1 MLDSSILKETRSSL
15 KEIRITIYLGENLK
29 QLLNEKSVS
38 IPLASCLLVLLISLP
53 ALKITF
59 DTKTLTLIFLQLFSI
74 GLVVKAFLTS
84 SAQSSRLFW
93 QFFIYALLSAFL
105 MNFISDIETIIVERL
120 KLDFL
125 YLFIFFFLFLAI
137 ENNPHLGDSPLNRYI
152 SGRLPALLY
161 CVFLFAYLVLIPA
174 HYDEQNYLSGLHSM
188 LFTMIASALMVTRLI
203 EGSFHAQKKWRNILL
218 LLAIGGFSVLVESYL
233 RLNKIAISNDYLIL
247 ILESSP
253 YIAIAVAAH
262 YAIKHNNQLTTSHKE
277 HQPILFTLLLTLVM
291 LALYIVSQSQETFYS
306 ISTYHQPAL
315 LATWFLITCCFIAYL
330 ANKNRKQVEKLVHS
344 LDETTN
350 KKAAVEDALNTTNQ
364 KLINSEEKAI
374 VSVANSAI
382 LTTTTDGII
391 RSANSAAIHMFQ
403 CLEEDLINKHV
414 KHLFADDDEM
424 KFFFNFK
431 SNLHS
436 LERNI
441 HGISVE
447 CTSVRKDGVT
457 FPAQAELQWA
467 DRDSYP
473 LIVLTFINL
482 TERKRLEQENLEL
495 KDQFIANISHEF
507 RTPLTIINGILDRNL
522 TNSLSEQDASDLTTA
537 KKNGLRLIKMVE
549 QLLELSKLSDS
560 PKLTLQRY
568 RLQTLMSLP
577 LASFHRLANNNN
589 LVFESNIPEDLWLDC
604 DAQAFEK
611 IIFNLIS
618 NAIKY
623 TGENGTITVNASK
636 TDDSIVLDVID
647 TGIGISIDEQDKIF
661 DRFQRASHEKT
672 KSTFGVGI
680 GLSLV
685 NELVNAHL
693 WRINLTSELGRGS
706 KFSIVMPKA
715 EPIEI
720 EKSPDLAINDT
731 ELETLLL
738 DRKAALAEQSVQSNK
753 VVLIIEDNLDMQHH
767 IKQVVERSY
776 QCLLASSG
784 EQGLVIANEY
794 MPDLIICDLMMTGID
809 GFEVLQRI
817 RADEMTANIPLILL
831 TARSDVDSRLQGLKL
846 SADEYLNKPF
856 NESELLIRIDNLI
869 KSREQLRLQFVKQYQ
884 EQQKQQRKEDC
895 RDNAKK
901 LSQENQVAEPSN
913 DEKFLAKLESFLAEH
928 YADQE
933 LDITSMANHLAMS
946 DRQLQRKIK
955 LLLNVTPNTFLKE
968 FRLEKAKELL
978 LSDVQI
984 GLIAL
989 DVGFSSQ
996 TYFGKCFKEH
1006 FGCTPKQFRQ
1016 QNTEG

>member
-1 MLDSSILKETRSSL
+1 M
-15 KEIRITIYLGENLK
+15 GESLK
-29 QLLNEKSVS
+29 QLLKEKSVS
-38 IPLASCLLVLLISLP
+38 IPLAICLLVLVVNLP
-53 ALKITF
+53 TLTIT
-59 DTKTLTLIFLQLFSI
+59 TSAKTLVLITLQLLSVGFVI
-74 GLVVKAFLTS
+74 RAYLTAVS
-84 SAQSSRLFW
+84 QSSKLFW

-105 MNFISDIETIIVERL
+105 MNFIVNVDSQIVERL

-137 ENNPHLGDSPLNRYI
+137 ENNPHLGESPLHRYI

-174 HYDEQNYLSGLHSM
+174 HYNEQSYLSGMHSM
-188 LFTMIASALMVTRLI
+188 LFTIIASALMIVRLV
-203 EGSFHAQKKWRNILL
+203 EGSLLAQKQWKKILAM
-218 LLAIGGFSVLVESYL
+218 LAFGGTFVLIESYL
-233 RLNKIAISNDYLIL
+233 RLNVQSINPYLLIVTETVPYLAIIL
-247 ILESSP
+247 
-253 YIAIAVAAH
+253 AAH
-262 YAIKHNNQLTTSHKE
+262 CATINKNELIVEGKE
-277 HQPILFTLLLTLVM
+277 HQPVFFTLLLTLVM
-291 LALYIVSQSQETFYS
+291 LTLYISSQTQPVFYA
-306 ISTYHQPAL
+306 IDTYHQPTL
-315 LATWFLITCCFIAYL
+315 LATWFLITCAFIFYL
-330 ANKNRKQVEKLVHS
+330 ANKNRKQVEKLVNALKLS
-344 LDETTN
+344 SSYKTQLEDE
-350 KKAAVEDALNTTNQ
+350 LNTTNQ

-403 CLEEDLINKHV
+403 CLEEDLIDQHV
-414 KHLFADDDEM
+414 KHLFAEDDDM
-424 KFFFNFK
+424 RFFFNFK

-447 CTSVRKDGVT
+447 CTSVRKDGFT
-457 FPAQAELQWA
+457 FPVQAELQWA

-522 TNSLSEQDASDLTTA
+522 TNTISEQEASDLTTA

-560 PKLTLQRY
+560 PKLSLQRY
-568 RLQTLMSLP
+568 RLHTLMNLP
-577 LASFHRLANNNN
+577 LASFHRLASNNH
-589 LVFESNIPEDLWLDC
+589 LTFQSNIPDDLWLDC

-623 TGENGTITVNASK
+623 TGQNGTITVNASQ
-636 TDDSIVLDVID
+636 TDDSIILDVID
-647 TGIGISIDEQDKIF
+647 TGIGISADEQDKIF
-661 DRFQRASHEKT
+661 DRFQRSSHEKT

-706 KFSIVMPKA
+706 KFSIVLPKA
-715 EPIEI
+715 DAIEV
-720 EKSPDLAINDT
+720 EKSPDIAINDN

-738 DRKAALAEQSVQSNK
+738 DRKAALAEQSVQANK

-767 IKQVVERSY
+767 IKQVVERNY

-784 EQGLVIANEY
+784 EQGVLLANEY
-794 MPDLIICDLMMTGID
+794 MPDLIVCDLMLTGID
-809 GFEVLQRI
+809 GFEVLQQI
-817 RADEMTANIPLILL
+817 RNDELTANIPLILL
-831 TARSDVDSRLQGLKL
+831 TARSDIDSRLHGLKL
-846 SADEYLNKPF
+846 NADEYLSKPF
-856 NESELLIRIDNLI
+856 NEAELIIRIENLI
-869 KSREQLRLQFVKQYQ
+869 NNREQLRLQFVKQYQ
-884 EQQKQQRKEDC
+884 EQQKLQRKEDC

-901 LSQENQVAEPSN
+901 LSQDNKEPSLSS
-913 DEKFLAKLESFLAEH
+913 DEKFLTKLESFLAEH
-928 YADQE
+928 YADQG

-978 LSDVQI
+978 LSDAQI

-1016 QNTEG
+1016 ENKSG